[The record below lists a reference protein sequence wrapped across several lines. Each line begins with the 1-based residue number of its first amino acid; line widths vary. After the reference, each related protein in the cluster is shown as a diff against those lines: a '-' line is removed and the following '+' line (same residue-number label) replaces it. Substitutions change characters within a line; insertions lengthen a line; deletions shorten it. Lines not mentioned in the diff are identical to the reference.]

1 MDRLQ
6 RFRVPIMIALIVV
19 VGVVIFAVLRPAP
32 AAPAITITLR
42 PTSTAAPAP
51 TEKTAIRVYVSGAV
65 KQPDVY
71 SLPPDSIVR
80 DALTAAGGPADDADL
95 DRINLAAPLSDGIQ
109 VHFPRKGEPAAAPAA
124 SASSGA
130 AVGAPID
137 INTATL
143 EQLDTLP
150 GIGPVIAQRI
160 IDYRQASGPFTSID
174 QIKDVRGIGDA
185 LFDDIKDHITV
196 GP

>member
-6 RFRVPIMIALIVV
+6 RFRVPIMIALTAV
-19 VGVVIFAVLRPAP
+19 VGIVILAVLRPAP

-42 PTSTAAPAP
+42 PTSTAVPTP

-65 KQPDVY
+65 MYPDVY
-71 SLPPDSIVR
+71 SLPPDGIVK
-80 DALTAAGGPADDADL
+80 DALIAAGGPALDADL

-109 VHFPRKGEPAAAPAA
+109 VHFPRQGEPAPAPVA